1 MTPLVR
7 AMTLF
12 GHGGAWRKNFGLPG
26 RWGSSSSFIVCR
38 KDYSGSRVFPQVK
51 KRAAG
56 NDTLQETENRN
67 SAINSPQTCG
77 RRETQFAAGQWNRAI
92 CLCFPEL
99 LRPVYSGKGIL
110 RMNGAW
116 PISAGNGR
124 IRGVSGKG
132 WMQESAWDKA

>member
-77 RRETQFAAGQWNRAI
+77 RRETQFAAGHSDKSCI
-92 CLCFPEL
+92 C
-99 LRPVYSGKGIL
+99 IL
-110 RMNGAW
+110 S
-116 PISAGNGR
+116 P
-124 IRGVSGKG
+124 
-132 WMQESAWDKA
+132 

>member
-67 SAINSPQTCG
+67 SAINSPQ
-77 RRETQFAAGQWNRAI
+77 ETQQSIRRKLAVG
-92 CLCFPEL
+92 
-99 LRPVYSGKGIL
+99 GKLSSRRDTPINPAYVSSALNACQAFDIFWLGGI
-110 RMNGAW
+110 
-116 PISAGNGR
+116 GR
-124 IRGVSGKG
+124 YAFVSLNC
-132 WMQESAWDKA
+132 